1 MNKNNT
7 DGPNGLF
14 ISHHYIHSKER
25 LNKTSSMLV
34 KTLESIK

>member
-7 DGPNGLF
+7 MPLMGYSLAIN
-14 ISHHYIHSKER
+14 YIHIKER

-34 KTLESIK
+34 KTLESIR